1 MIAEARPDL
10 AGVPMI
16 VPDDIADALE
26 FFVTHRTDG
35 VIDEIRLHRS
45 TKEPF

>member
-1 MIAEARPDL
+1 
-10 AGVPMI
+10 MI